1 MQTFVVKLA
10 SGLAVFLC
18 GIGLDLIGLVGDDS
32 TEGIIAAQSAS
43 TIFGL
48 RVLMTVLPIIGLIAA
63 LMLFKKKFLLTDEQI
78 HSMNQELA
86 ARHEA

>member
-1 MQTFVVKLA
+1 
-10 SGLAVFLC
+10 
-18 GIGLDLIGLVGDDS
+18 
-32 TEGIIAAQSAS
+32 
-43 TIFGL
+43 
-48 RVLMTVLPIIGLIAA
+48 MTVLPIIGLIAA